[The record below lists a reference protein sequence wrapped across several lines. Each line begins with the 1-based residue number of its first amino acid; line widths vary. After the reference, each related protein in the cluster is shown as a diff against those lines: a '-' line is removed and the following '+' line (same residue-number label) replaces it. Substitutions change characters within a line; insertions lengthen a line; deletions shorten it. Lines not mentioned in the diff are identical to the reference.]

1 MNNDLKHTIYSHSD
15 CLSEQQLFDYI
26 DDKLSQK
33 ERHVIE
39 KHLLDCE
46 LCADALEGLEITKDR
61 TRISHIKGLINL
73 RIAGTSKKEAVVVSF
88 NYKMVF
94 SIAAAIALLVVGVF
108 FFNKINLK
116 EASMSDLAELKEES
130 PAPPPPPP
138 SFEAE
143 QNSTGASDESAP
155 GTGISSSEISKST
168 PAKIMD
174 SEVALAEEEQF
185 NQTNKVNQNGNGVA
199 PVESVGSA
207 SGVYDV
213 TISNNKRDDAVESIT
228 LPKAN
233 APEREKNAQL
243 DDSKNLEQK
252 TVVTTSNTFSTPTTT
267 TTTTVVIPD
276 QKQQPASTTD
286 SRKSKNIEPVE
297 LAKKSE
303 KVGKYRSEGKAK
315 DKVVT
320 KESADED
327 ANYGGVSGYEPQ
339 SVSQDAEGLKSE
351 VTIGAVIEKVVTDSI
366 SMQEKPL
373 ITEMMPEFPGG
384 QDSLRKFLAKNFNY
398 DKALY
403 KANPPASNK
412 IYVQFT
418 VAEDGTVKNP
428 KILKGINTVLDNE
441 ALRVVK
447 MMPKWKP
454 VVQNGK
460 KVSTTMNLPIKLEF
474 K

>member
-1 MNNDLKHTIYSHSD
+1 MNNNLKHTIHSQSD

-61 TRISHIKGLINL
+61 TRISQIKGVINE
-73 RIAGTSKKEAVVVSF
+73 RIAATSKKEAIVVSF

-138 SFEAE
+138 AIEAE
-143 QNSTGASDESAP
+143 QNSNEASGESAP
-155 GTGISSSEISKST
+155 GTGISSSEISKSA
-168 PAKIMD
+168 PGKITD
-174 SEVALAEEEQF
+174 NEVATAEEEQF
-185 NQTNKVNQNGNGVA
+185 QQSNKVNQSGDAVA
-199 PVESVGSA
+199 PVESVGNT
-207 SGVYDV
+207 SGMYDA
-213 TISNNKRDDAVESIT
+213 TISNKKRDDAAESIT

-243 DDSKNLEQK
+243 DDTKNLEQK
-252 TVVTTSNTFSTPTTT
+252 TVVTTSSTFSKPTPT

-276 QKQQPASTTD
+276 QKPVNKAD
-286 SRKSKNIEPVE
+286 SRKSKNIEAVE

-303 KVGKYRSEGKAK
+303 KGGKYRSEGKSK
-315 DKVVT
+315 DKIVT

-351 VTIGAVIEKVVTDSI
+351 VNIGAVSEIVVTDSI

-412 IYVQFT
+412 IYVQFIVT
-418 VAEDGTVKNP
+418 EDGTVKNP
-428 KILKGINTVLDNE
+428 KILKGINTALDNE
-441 ALRVVK
+441 AIRVVK